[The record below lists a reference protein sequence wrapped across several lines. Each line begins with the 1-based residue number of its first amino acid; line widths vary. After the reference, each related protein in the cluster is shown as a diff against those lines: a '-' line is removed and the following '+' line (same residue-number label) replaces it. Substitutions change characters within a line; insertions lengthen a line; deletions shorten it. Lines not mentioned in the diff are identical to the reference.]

1 MFKARANQPITCETG
16 HEVGRFRNDVPS
28 DRHIKAEDLD
38 LPFSDSGG
46 AVETPDK
53 VATGHTCAKM
63 QGQGDLL
70 PRRGVSGS
78 HRKRVDSLETL

>member
-53 VATGHTCAKM
+53 VATGHTCAKCKGRVTYY
-63 QGQGDLL
+63 QDGEF
-70 PRRGVSGS
+70 RVHTESGWI
-78 HRKRVDSLETL
+78 L